1 MSKCKQ
7 CGVIVRDDTEVCP
20 LCKCVLD
27 TDTEAENKYP
37 DIWAKNHVLKLIIR
51 IYLFVAIV
59 TESLL
64 IYLNYIYF
72 DGLYWS
78 VIVGVVLAYIYLT
91 LAYTVSYSRSG
102 YRMKIIVGVAGGIL
116 LLNVIDHVLG
126 NNGWSIDYAFPV
138 ALMAVDVTVLVL
150 IIFNRRNWQS
160 YLSFQIAMIL
170 FSLIPVILSA
180 LGYMR
185 VPILAYLALAVAV
198 FLFLGT
204 VIIGGKRA
212 MTELKR
218 RFHMM

>member
-7 CGVIVRDDTEVCP
+7 CDVIVRDDTEVCP

-27 TDTEAENKYP
+27 TDGEAENKYP
-37 DIWAKNHVLKLIIR
+37 DIWAKNHVLKLVIR
-51 IYLFVAIV
+51 IYLFAAIV
-59 TESLL
+59 TETVL
-64 IYLNYIYF
+64 IYLNYRYF
-72 DGLYWS
+72 NGIYWS

-91 LAYTVSYSRSG
+91 LAYTVSYSRAG

-126 NNGWSIDYAFPV
+126 NNGWSVDYAFPA
-138 ALMAVDVTVLVL
+138 ALLAVDVTVLFL

-170 FSLIPVILSA
+170 FSLIPVILN
-180 LGYMR
+180 LMGYAH
-185 VPILAYLALAVAV
+185 VPLLANLALAVAV

-212 MTELKR
+212 TTELKR
-218 RFHMM
+218 RFHIK